1 MKYIVIYLDMVKG
14 RFEKKF
20 ELLDFLFGYLKVHYE
35 DDKELGFR
43 KVYHNFNT
51 NIYENKSPRFVQQY
65 NLEDATEE
73 VKWFNSELLKDLI
86 KAAREQQVEIL
97 KVESL

>member
-1 MKYIVIYLDMVKG
+1 MKYVVIYLDTVKR
-14 RFEKKF
+14 RFKKKS
-20 ELLDFLFGYLKVHYE
+20 ELLNFLFDYLKVHYE
-35 DDKELGFR
+35 DDRELGSR

-51 NIYENKSPRFVQQY
+51 DIYENKSPRFIHQY

-86 KAAREQQVEIL
+86 KAAKEQQVEIL

>member
-1 MKYIVIYLDMVKG
+1 MKYVVIYLDTVKR
-14 RFEKKF
+14 RFEKKS
-20 ELLDFLFGYLKVHYE
+20 ELLNFLFDYLKVHYE
-35 DDKELGFR
+35 DDRELGSR

-51 NIYENKSPRFVQQY
+51 DIYENKSPRFIHQY

-86 KAAREQQVEIL
+86 KAAKEQQVEIL